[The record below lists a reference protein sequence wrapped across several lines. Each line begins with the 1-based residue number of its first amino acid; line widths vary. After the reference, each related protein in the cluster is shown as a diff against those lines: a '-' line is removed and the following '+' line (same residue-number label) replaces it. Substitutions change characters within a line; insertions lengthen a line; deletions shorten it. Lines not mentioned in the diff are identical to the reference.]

1 MDQIANH
8 EKNDEQRHDS
18 QLLEGQ
24 KHGLTVTKMRDD
36 SIVTE
41 VWDKGELVQSQGAQ
55 VKRSDGSYQL
65 RSEMAS

>member
-1 MDQIANH
+1 MDQIADH

-24 KHGLTVTKMRDD
+24 KHGLKVTKMRDD

-55 VKRSDGSYQL
+55 VKRSDGTYQL
-65 RSEMAS
+65 RSETAS